1 MGIPEMARHLEI
13 PFNIFSRP
21 DNYPSSGSSSKLSS
35 SYNPC
40 TPLKVISL
48 QEINIEKEFDIVKT
62 ISDGRFSKLLLTQQ
76 NRERLV
82 LKAIHCEATSAEE
95 FSRELNYNYFLS
107 PHPNVLT
114 SYNVAFMWDN
124 CFIYVQEYA
133 PYGDLSRY
141 VKKCGLPESQ
151 VKSIATQL
159 VSAVEFIHS
168 FQLVHRDIRL
178 ENILVFRKDFSLIKL
193 GDFGQTIPSGTSLV
207 KSNSCC
213 ASYCPPEICGIVLQE
228 RYYCHPS
235 EDVWSLAILLINCLT
250 GEFPWNNADIT
261 DSSYFQY
268 IDWLKRKSLRMP
280 EIFHSF
286 SARFLRLLKRVLE
299 PKASKRSKVMEISK
313 YLTDEW
319 IVRGSIVAS
328 RRTSVERHESN
339 ATSKSGHRQRYYTVK
354 KRSTRSLALDNELE
368 SEAET
373 VNEKVGKWIQSS
385 VILKPSPLAS

>member
-13 PFNIFSRP
+13 PFLLSRP
-21 DNYPSSGSSSKLSS
+21 DCPSSSSSKLSS
-35 SYNPC
+35 HSNSSSLPS
-40 TPLKVISL
+40 KVISL
-48 QEINIEKEFDIVKT
+48 QEVNIEKEFDIVKT
-62 ISDGRFSKLLLTQQ
+62 ISEGCFSKVLLARQ
-76 NRERLV
+76 NRDRLV

-107 PHPNVLT
+107 PHPNILT

-141 VKKCGLPESQ
+141 VKKCGLPETQ

-178 ENILVFRKDFSLIKL
+178 ENILVFRKDFSLVKL
-193 GDFGQTIPSGTSLV
+193 GDFGHTLPSGTSLV
-207 KSNSCC
+207 KTATCC
-213 ASYCPPEICGIVLQE
+213 AAYCPPEICGIVQQE
-228 RYYCHPS
+228 RYYSHPS

-250 GEFPWNNADIT
+250 GEFPWNSADIT
-261 DSSYFQY
+261 DSNYFQY
-268 IDWLKRKSLRMP
+268 VDWLKRKSLRMP
-280 EIFHSF
+280 EIFQSF
-286 SARFLRLLKRVLE
+286 SPRFLRLLKRILE
-299 PKASKRSKVMEISK
+299 PKASKRSKVTEVSK

-319 IVRGSIVAS
+319 IIRGSAVAS

-339 ATSKSGHRQRYYTVK
+339 ATSKSGHRQRYYSVK

-368 SEAET
+368 NDAET
-373 VNEKVGKWIQSS
+373 VNDRVGRWIQSS
-385 VILKPSPLAS
+385 VTLKPSPLAS